1 MSKKRKVLLVFLCV
15 FLLLVV
21 PAGVTIF
28 FLMPKFQVREFIEQE
43 QVEYLMDAFG
53 YISADKTIAES
64 QFADDPVMQTFTE
77 ELNYAKARG
86 PLAEWPE
93 VSNAIS
99 LAFNQVMTGEA
110 EPADAAADAQ
120 ATIDGIVGQ

>member
-43 QVEYLMDAFG
+43 QVEYQEAMEYQAGDICSVSYTHLTLPTTRRGG
-53 YISADKTIAES
+53 YWGTWMLPSYLCLFLSRKTIGIKTS
-64 QFADDPVMQTFTE
+64 
-77 ELNYAKARG
+77 RG
-86 PLAEWPE
+86 
-93 VSNAIS
+93 S
-99 LAFNQVMTGEA
+99 G
-110 EPADAAADAQ
+110 
-120 ATIDGIVGQ
+120 